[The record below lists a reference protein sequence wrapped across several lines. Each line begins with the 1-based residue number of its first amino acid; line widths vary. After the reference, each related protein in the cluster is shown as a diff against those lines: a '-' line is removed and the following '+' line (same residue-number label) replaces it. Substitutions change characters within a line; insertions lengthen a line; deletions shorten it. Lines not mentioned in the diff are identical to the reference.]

1 MNIIQVTYN
10 TSIQFNFVEYNQI
23 KRNETEGLT
32 ELLENT
38 SWKFLIKEK
47 QGKKT
52 GEVGFFKSFYLYFLF
67 WTGTVDS
74 TTQDKLSL
82 L

>member
-38 SWKFLIKEK
+38 S
-47 QGKKT
+47 
-52 GEVGFFKSFYLYFLF
+52 
-67 WTGTVDS
+67 
-74 TTQDKLSL
+74 
-82 L
+82 